1 VAVSPAA
8 ALIVAEEAAVAEDLV
23 EVEGVRAVVMAVV
36 VVVVAMAMENLV
48 YRRRRLPTVR
58 RAGCAVRLHVGGCA
72 CSSWDR
78 CGRCMSEPSASHRAG
93 RRADDGWTR
102 RCTTVGRCRLSSTG
116 GVSIPRSPQ
125 LDSERGAA
133 QP

>member
-1 VAVSPAA
+1 MAYSQSACSPNYAVSLAVTLLAALIGSVAVSPAA

-78 CGRCMSEPSASHRAG
+78 CGRCMTDLPASCRDGHRAESG
-93 RRADDGWTR
+93 
-102 RCTTVGRCRLSSTG
+102 
-116 GVSIPRSPQ
+116 
-125 LDSERGAA
+125 
-133 QP
+133 